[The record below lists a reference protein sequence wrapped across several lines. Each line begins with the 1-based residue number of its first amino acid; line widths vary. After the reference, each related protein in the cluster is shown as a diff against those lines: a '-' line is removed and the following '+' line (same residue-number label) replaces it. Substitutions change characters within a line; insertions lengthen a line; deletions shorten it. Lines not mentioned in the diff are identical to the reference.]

1 MRCTQNADLA
11 WGGAAT
17 TDFFNMSDKITESF
31 EEGAKK
37 IQDIMGEIEKKI
49 EHKPANPAP
58 HDGPID

>member
-1 MRCTQNADLA
+1 V
-11 WGGAAT
+11 GGAAM

-31 EEGAKK
+31 EGGAKK